1 MVKIESPI
9 AIDVYTSRRLPLSL
23 GQIALNLLPLIFAVS
38 LAGVALELMFPANP
52 SVGLTVL
59 IFWTIL
65 LALGIRVGLTG
76 SLWQVGSRT
85 PFSLRALFSVGLAL
99 LIPMV
104 LPITLALPLGV
115 GPVRIASLSTICGI
129 IPLSL
134 AIGGPWLAWQVVPEG
149 PPSGG
154 RFFGRFWRMAA
165 LGPIPIAVSL
175 GFGFLAITSPFVSFA
190 SYWIGAALTALLIGV
205 SSLTIV
211 IYAWA
216 ITRTARTNAAEVF
229 A

>member
-1 MVKIESPI
+1 
-9 AIDVYTSRRLPLSL
+9 
-23 GQIALNLLPLIFAVS
+23 
-38 LAGVALELMFPANP
+38 
-52 SVGLTVL
+52 
-59 IFWTIL
+59 
-65 LALGIRVGLTG
+65 
-76 SLWQVGSRT
+76 
-85 PFSLRALFSVGLAL
+85 
-99 LIPMV
+99 
-104 LPITLALPLGV
+104 
-115 GPVRIASLSTICGI
+115 
-129 IPLSL
+129 
-134 AIGGPWLAWQVVPEG
+134 
-149 PPSGG
+149 
-154 RFFGRFWRMAA
+154 MAA